1 MIKTKTY
8 NFFLYFLL
16 GIFSFFYNFWVS
28 NRGVFPIDT
37 FLHYDSAYKILN
49 GEIPVRDFWVI
60 HGLTIDYIQSIF
72 FYIFGTSW
80 ISYISHSSIFNCIMT
95 LLVFNFFKKLGI
107 NVLYTFILSICFSIL
122 AYPISG
128 VPFIDHHATFFSVIG
143 LLFFYYGIEKK
154 NYNFFI
160 FIPFVFG
167 LAFFSKPVPT
177 TYILILLLSLL
188 ILCLYFTRD
197 LKILYSFLIGT
208 LAVLISI
215 FFFLVLQDIPLKNF
229 LDQLFLY
236 PVSIGGKRFEAI
248 LYSMQNRIFNF
259 KFLIIPILF
268 LIYLLFYKKNNS
280 RVKKID
286 LTISFA
292 IIALNLILILHQ
304 LLTKNQNF
312 IFFLIPINIG
322 LIIYIGSK
330 TNFKYKNYVNVIFLI
345 ATIILTIKY
354 NERFNFERKFHD
366 LQNVNLNTYS
376 EASKINKA
384 LYPLKW
390 KSNNFSKTQEEINLI
405 NRIIK
410 IINTSNKNILL
421 ITNYNFLDSITSKRL
436 YSVVKTYD
444 NVTIPQKNNKYY
456 ITFKTFFNQKLI
468 DKDIGEIIF
477 FVPNLN
483 TEEIRDNFNNLFTEK
498 CFDLEKLDKA
508 IIRLSLKNC

>member
-1 MIKTKTY
+1 
-8 NFFLYFLL
+8 
-16 GIFSFFYNFWVS
+16 
-28 NRGVFPIDT
+28 
-37 FLHYDSAYKILN
+37 
-49 GEIPVRDFWVI
+49 
-60 HGLTIDYIQSIF
+60 
-72 FYIFGTSW
+72 
-80 ISYISHSSIFNCIMT
+80 
-95 LLVFNFFKKLGI
+95 
-107 NVLYTFILSICFSIL
+107 
-122 AYPISG
+122 
-128 VPFIDHHATFFSVIG
+128 
-143 LLFFYYGIEKK
+143 
-154 NYNFFI
+154 
-160 FIPFVFG
+160 
-167 LAFFSKPVPT
+167 
-177 TYILILLLSLL
+177 
-188 ILCLYFTRD
+188 
-197 LKILYSFLIGT
+197 
-208 LAVLISI
+208 
-215 FFFLVLQDIPLKNF
+215 
-229 LDQLFLY
+229 
-236 PVSIGGKRFEAI
+236 
-248 LYSMQNRIFNF
+248 MQNRIFNF

-292 IIALNLILILHQ
+292 IITLNVILIFHQ

-376 EASKINKA
+376 EASNINKA